1 MIPQRC
7 NTEQAPLERPGWRE
21 YQDNLKWAATKKR
34 YIKKTIKLSTL
45 VIGLLVSAYGIFGV
59 LGGKSFSHLLGNY
72 FSSSHDN
79 SMDAPLNY
87 GKLNDKSNV
96 RDLLKSISFVNLKN
110 KSFDFFSDGRKFRI
124 DTSLDIELQE
134 FLIKKLDLNTSRYI
148 GIVCMDPATGKVLS
162 MVGFDKTNSS
172 NNPCVDNRFPAASI
186 FKIVTAS
193 AVVEKCGFHP
203 GSKLLYNGR
212 KHTLYKSQLKDR
224 RNRYTNKITFQDSF
238 AQSVNP
244 VFGKIGAHYLGK
256 NTLEKYAEA
265 FDFNKNI
272 DFEIEIAPSFVN
284 LSDEPYQWAEIACGF
299 NNKTKMSPLHGAMMA
314 SAIINQGSIM
324 EPTVVDQII
333 DEEGKI
339 IYRNRLVTINQAI
352 TPGASDVLNQLMAAT
367 IRSGTCKKAF
377 RGYRKDNIL
386 SKLHI
391 GGKTGSIDNKSHD
404 ARYDWFVGFAEE
416 KHGPEKI
423 AVSVIVAHEKYIGLR
438 ASYYARTAMKKYF
451 LNYFEKTAT

>member
-1 MIPQRC
+1 MISQRR
-7 NTEQAPLERPGWRE
+7 NTEQAPLARPGWRE
-21 YQDNLKWAATKKR
+21 YQDNLKWAAAKKR
-34 YIKKTIKLSTL
+34 LLNKAIKLTTL
-45 VIGLLVSAYGIFGV
+45 GIVVLVSAYGIFGT
-59 LGGKSFSHLLGNY
+59 LGENSCSNLLGDY

-79 SMDAPLNY
+79 TMEARLNDDR
-87 GKLNDKSNV
+87 LIDKSNV

-110 KSFDFFSDGRKFRI
+110 KSFDFFSNGRKFRI

-134 FLIKKLDLNTSRYI
+134 FLIKKLDLDTSRYI

-162 MVGFDKTNSS
+162 MVGFDKTDPS
-172 NNPCVDNRFPAASI
+172 NNPCVDSRFPAASI

-193 AVVEKCGFHP
+193 AVVEKCGFQP
-203 GSKLLYNGR
+203 GSTLSYNGR
-212 KHTLYKSQLKDR
+212 KHTLYKSQLKNR
-224 RNRYTNKITFQDSF
+224 RNRYTNKITFRDSF

-272 DFEIEIAPSFVN
+272 DFEIEIAPSFVDI
-284 LSDEPYQWAEIACGF
+284 SDEPYQWAEVACGF
-299 NNKTKMSPLHGAMMA
+299 NNQTKISPLHGAMMA
-314 SAIINQGSIM
+314 SAIINQGNIM
-324 EPTVVDQII
+324 EPTVVDRII
-333 DEEGKI
+333 DEKGKI
-339 IYRNRLVTINQAI
+339 IYQNRLVRINQAI
-352 TPGASDVLNQLMAAT
+352 SPKASDIVNQLMAAT

-386 SKLHI
+386 SKLNI

-416 KHGPEKI
+416 KDGPKKI
-423 AVSVIVAHEKYIGLR
+423 AVSAIVAHEKYIGLR
-438 ASYYARTAMKKYF
+438 ASYYARIAMKKYF
-451 LNYFEKTAT
+451 LKYFEKAAT